1 MLYYTKKG
9 GNMRGSYYKDK
20 SKYATVSGID
30 TLNVREVPNGKIITT
45 ILEGASVK
53 VIGKIDDMWTKIDV
67 LGVEGVVVSKYL
79 KEGIL

>member
-1 MLYYTKKG
+1 
-9 GNMRGSYYKDK
+9 MRGSYYKDK
-20 SKYATVSGID
+20 SKYATFSGID
-30 TLNVREVPNGKIITT
+30 ALNVREVPNGKIITT

-53 VIGKIDDMWTKIDV
+53 VIGKIDDVWTKIDV

>member
-1 MLYYTKKG
+1 MGIKG

-30 TLNVREVPNGKIITT
+30 VLNVREVPNGKIITT
-45 ILEGASVK
+45 IPEGTNVK
-53 VIGKIDDMWTKIDV
+53 VIGKVDAIWTRIDAM
-67 LGVEGVVVSKYL
+67 GVEGVVVSKYL

>member
-1 MLYYTKKG
+1 MGING

-30 TLNVREVPNGKIITT
+30 ALNVREVPNGKIITT

>member
-1 MLYYTKKG
+1 MGIKG

-45 ILEGASVK
+45 VFEGTSVK
-53 VIGKIDDMWTKIDV
+53 VIGKIDDTWTKIDV

>member
-1 MLYYTKKG
+1 
-9 GNMRGSYYKDK
+9 MRGSYYKDK

-45 ILEGASVK
+45 ILEGANVK
-53 VIGKIDDMWTKIDV
+53 VIGKIDDIWTKIAVPGIDD
-67 LGVEGVVVSKYL
+67 VEGVVVSKYL

>member
-1 MLYYTKKG
+1 MGIKG
-9 GNMRGSYYKDK
+9 GNMRGNYYKDK

-30 TLNVREVPNGKIITT
+30 ALNVREVPNGKILTT
-45 ILEGASVK
+45 ILEGATVK
-53 VIGKIDDMWTKIDV
+53 MIGRIDNTWTKIDV

>member
-1 MLYYTKKG
+1 
-9 GNMRGSYYKDK
+9 MRGSYYKDK

-30 TLNVREVPNGKIITT
+30 TLNVRDVPNGKILTT
-45 ILEGASVK
+45 ILEGVSVK

-67 LGVEGVVVSKYL
+67 MGVEGVVVSKFL

>member
-1 MLYYTKKG
+1 
-9 GNMRGSYYKDK
+9 MRGSYYKDK

-30 TLNVREVPNGKIITT
+30 ALNVREVPNGKILTT

-53 VIGKIDDMWTKIDV
+53 VIDRIDDTWTKIDV
-67 LGVEGVVVSKYL
+67 LGTKGVVVSKYL